1 MKVAIY
7 VRVSKSDGSQN
18 PDRQIDELK
27 KFCKKKKWS
36 PTEIIIE
43 NVTGCPCYAEK
54 RPQKNSN
61 DQYLKS

>member
-18 PDRQIDELK
+18 PERQIDELK
-27 KFCKKKKWS
+27 KFCEKKKWS

-43 NVTGCPCYAEK
+43 NVTGKESK
-54 RPQKNSN
+54 TTRNRKI
-61 DQYLKS
+61 DQPG

>member
-7 VRVSKSDGSQN
+7 VRVSKLDGSQN
-18 PDRQIDELK
+18 PDKQIDELK

-43 NVTGCPCYAEK
+43 NVTGRKLK
-54 RPQKNSN
+54 RQGT
-61 DQYLKS
+61 DVAIC